1 MSGGEACVGTGQG
14 ERAPW
19 VMGSEHRSPRE
30 TESAARVTDLGQSCQ
45 VGEGER
51 EGKGKGRN
59 GGKKQLDEARKNEQ
73 TQKFLPRPPV
83 ASRPLRSTGRKA
95 GVPSITR

>member
-1 MSGGEACVGTGQG
+1 MCRDGPGRESAVGDGVGTQVTTGNG
-14 ERAPW
+14 
-19 VMGSEHRSPRE
+19 V
-30 TESAARVTDLGQSCQ
+30 AARVTDLGQSCQ

-51 EGKGKGRN
+51 EGKEKGRK
-59 GGKKQLDEARKNEQ
+59 GGRKQLDEARKNGQ

>member
-1 MSGGEACVGTGQG
+1 MSGGEACVRTGRG

-30 TESAARVTDLGQSCQ
+30 TGSPLGSQIRVSLARWGR
-45 VGEGER
+45 ER
-51 EGKGKGRN
+51 GKERRKGGR
-59 GGKKQLDEARKNEQ
+59 KQLDEARKNGQ